1 MRFFD
6 LARDS
11 LTWTWE
17 RSLDGGA
24 TFEELWRLGYER
36 A

>member
-1 MRFFD
+1 MRWSD
-6 LARDS
+6 IERDS

-17 RSLDGGA
+17 RALDGE
-24 TFEELWRLGYER
+24 TFDELWRLAYQR